1 MAKKLELVF
10 KNASD
15 KSVKITVDDVRENI
29 TPAEVKTA
37 MESIVAKNVFT
48 STGGDLVGV
57 QGARII
63 DTNIQE
69 LELV

>member
-15 KSVKITVDDVRENI
+15 KSVKITVDDTRENI

-69 LELV
+69 LELA

>member
-15 KSVKITVDDVRENI
+15 KSVKITVDDARENI